1 MRQLHSSPPRRR
13 RGGPAITTQVR
24 HEPAVVEAPDEPA
37 LGWTLVLRRRP
48 VHLVEG
54 RPEGGYTD
62 SYELICCDCGDNPEL
77 DYRDVSADL
86 QRIRGPYTVSAG
98 IAAYGRH
105 VTLQHR
111 QLPILA
117 ANLTWRRTEYFDGKT
132 G

>member
-1 MRQLHSSPPRRR
+1 MAVRRLHSSPPLR
-13 RGGPAITTQVR
+13 PEV
-24 HEPAVVEAPDEPA
+24 AVMEAPDEPA
-37 LGWTLVLRRRP
+37 LGWTVVLRRQP

-62 SYELICCDCGDNPEL
+62 SYELICCDCGDDPEL

-98 IAAYGRH
+98 IAAYGQH
-105 VTLQHR
+105 VRRQHR

-117 ANLTWRRTEYFDGKT
+117 ANLTWRRTGYADGKT
-132 G
+132 R

>member
-1 MRQLHSSPPRRR
+1 MAVRRLHSSPPLR
-13 RGGPAITTQVR
+13 PEV
-24 HEPAVVEAPDEPA
+24 AVMEAPDEPA
-37 LGWTLVLRRRP
+37 LGWTVVLRRQP